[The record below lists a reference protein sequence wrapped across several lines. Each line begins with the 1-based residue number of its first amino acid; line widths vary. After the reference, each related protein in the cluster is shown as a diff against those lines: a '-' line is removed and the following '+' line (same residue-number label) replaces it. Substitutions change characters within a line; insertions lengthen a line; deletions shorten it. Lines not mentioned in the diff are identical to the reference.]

1 MRALRRRRS
10 GAALPVALAPRPRY
24 ASGGGPQ
31 MAAGGRCG
39 GEAPEIPF
47 WGFRARLRGGGG
59 GVEVLAGVKG
69 ERVPLPLRGE
79 ISAESPAAAGALCLW
94 SGTRA

>member
-1 MRALRRRRS
+1 MRALRSWRS

-39 GEAPEIPF
+39 GEAPEITF
-47 WGFRARLRGGGG
+47 WGFRGRE
-59 GVEVLAGVKG
+59 GVGVLAGVKG

-79 ISAESPAAAGALCLW
+79 ISAESPVAAGALCLW
-94 SGTRA
+94 RGTRA